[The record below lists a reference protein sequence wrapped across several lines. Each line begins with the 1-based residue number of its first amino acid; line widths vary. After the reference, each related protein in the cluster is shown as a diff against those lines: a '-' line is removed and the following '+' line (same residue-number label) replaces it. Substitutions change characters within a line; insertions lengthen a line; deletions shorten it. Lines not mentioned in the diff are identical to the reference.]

1 MNFSRVIVLLL
12 ILLIGVGYVSW
23 HVWQLLP
30 MTAIGK
36 WVVTGALLLCLVC
49 FFTNFIFV
57 LMISQCQWL

>member
-30 MTAIGK
+30 MTVTGK
-36 WVVTGALLLCLVC
+36 WVVTSALLLCLVC
-49 FFTNFIFV
+49 FLPILFLV